1 MDEFKDVNLKEE
13 VEVKNNSKKEKKK
26 RTNTGILII
35 LLIIDTIIIVTL
47 LWLLLNKN
55 IDNSVDN
62 NIQEG
67 EVKESQYKISG
78 SSLGD
83 FDLQFL
89 KLENK
94 KENKI
99 YSPLSI
105 KYALEMLSDGA
116 DGNSRDQI
124 SSIIGDYR
132 FRNYV
137 NSANMSFANAI
148 FIKEAYKD
156 TVKSE
161 YLDKLKERYNASV
174 IFDSFQNPDNINSWI
189 SERTLGLIKKAVN
202 QIEESSKF
210 MLVNALGIDMEWR
223 EKFISYKGSARY
235 LHENFYWMEET
246 HVVQKTFDNAQKV
259 SGMDIKASLNNY
271 DIVKELGED
280 KIRETVGNEYRK
292 WLLNSDNEF
301 EKNRILNGDFSE
313 ENINKEINRYLDEY
327 IKDINSNYK
336 KNENTTDFLLYV
348 DNDVKAFAKDL
359 KEYNGITLQYV
370 GIMPTQKD
378 LEQYIKDTDSK
389 SISTIISSLKE
400 LKLEN
405 FKDGVVT
412 KITGFIPKFKFD
424 YQLDLKNDLN
434 QLGITDVF
442 DKNKAN
448 LTNITSIEDI
458 FVEEATHKANIEFTQ
473 DGIKAS
479 AATIFGGGGGG
490 GGFDYIY
497 DIPIEE
503 IDLTFDKPYMFLI
516 RDKATG
522 EVWFTGTVYN
532 PLNWEDEPEKDK
544 LSYLY
549 Q

>member
-116 DGNSRDQI
+116 YGNSRDQI